1 MRRLV
6 VLAAL
11 LLAAAAAH
19 AADDIRYVLRF
30 VEPENGYV
38 EVEASYPTRG
48 AKSMTVMMP
57 VWIPG
62 SYLVREF
69 ARNVE
74 GVAAETDRGTKVAVT
89 KSSKNRWQFPTAGA
103 KRVTL
108 RYRVYGHELGVRT
121 NFIDSELALI
131 NGPATFIVPIDQL
144 SLPSEVTVELPKQW
158 SRAISGLPSAGAPNR
173 FRATDYDR
181 LVDSPIVAGN
191 PTVHEF
197 SVSGVPHVL
206 ANYGGEQMWD
216 GAKAAADVK
225 KIAEQHRKLWG
236 LFPYDRYVFFNLIVD
251 TGGGLEHLSSTVL
264 FTRRFAMRT
273 RKTYI
278 DWLSLVSHEHF
289 HAWNVKKLRPVEL
302 GPFDYESENYTTNLW
317 IAEGFTDYYGDLQL
331 ARAGL
336 ITRKEY
342 LELLSKVIE
351 SLQTAPGRLVTPAA
365 VASYDAWIKHYRP
378 DENTPNTTISYYT
391 KGNVVAWIL
400 DAKIRKATNDGRS
413 LDDVMRTAY
422 ARFAGTRGYAT
433 ADFMNVVREIGGAA
447 AASWLE
453 RAVSTTEELDYADA
467 LQWFGLKFAKPSEPK
482 PGEEKPKKV
491 WLGVTTPTQSGRLVI
506 SRVQRDSPGY
516 EAGLQ
521 EGEEIIAIDGI
532 RVLPDQWESR
542 LEQYK
547 PGDKATLLVSRRGIL
562 RSAEMTLADE
572 PPKSWNLEVV
582 TDPTPEPEKHLKSWL
597 GAAGESQP
605 K

>member
-1 MRRLV
+1 MRRFAI
-6 VLAAL
+6 LAAL
-11 LLAAAAAH
+11 VFAAATAH
-19 AADDIRYVLRF
+19 AADDIHYVLRF

-69 ARNVE
+69 SRNVE
-74 GVAAETDRGTKVAVT
+74 GVTAKTDAGTKVSVT
-89 KSSKNRWQFPTAGA
+89 KSRKNRWQVSTAGA
-103 KRVTL
+103 KRVTF

-144 SLPSEVTVELPKQW
+144 SSPSEVTVELPAPW
-158 SRAISGLPSAGAPNR
+158 ARAISGLPSAGAPNR
-173 FRATDYDR
+173 FRASDYDR
-181 LVDSPIVAGN
+181 LLDSPIVAGN

-197 SVSGVPHVL
+197 SVAGVPHVL

-216 GAKAAADVK
+216 GAKAAADVQ

-264 FTRRFAMRT
+264 FARRFAMRT

-317 IAEGFTDYYGDLQL
+317 IAEGFTDYYGDLHL
-331 ARAGL
+331 VRAEL

-351 SLQTAPGRLVTPAA
+351 SVQTTPGRLVTPVA
-365 VASYDAWIKHYRP
+365 VASYDAWIKLYRP

-391 KGNVVAWIL
+391 KGNLVAWIL
-400 DAKIRKATNDGRS
+400 DAKIRKATNDARS

-422 ARFAGTRGYAT
+422 ARFAGTRGYTT
-433 ADFMNVVREIGGAA
+433 ADFMNVVREIGGAVV
-447 AASWLE
+447 ASWLE
-453 RAVSTTEELDYADA
+453 RAVSTTEELDYTDA
-467 LQWFGLKFAKPSEPK
+467 LEWFGLQFKEPSEPK
-482 PGEEKPKKV
+482 AGDEKPKKV
-491 WLGVTTPTQSGRLVI
+491 WLGVTTQAQSGRLVI
-506 SRVQRDSPGY
+506 SRVLRDSPGHQ
-516 EAGLQ
+516 AGLQ

-547 PGDKATLLVSRRGIL
+547 ARDKATLLVARRGIL
-562 RSAEMTLADE
+562 RSVEITFAAE
-572 PPKSWNLEVV
+572 PPKSWDLEVV
-582 TDPTPEPEKHLKSWL
+582 TNPTPRQQEHLKKWL
-597 GAAGESQP
+597 GVAGETNC
-605 K
+605 